1 MLRLGLRRALAT
13 STSSAGTTA
22 AAAAAAAGG
31 QGRVLNALK
40 DKLATGPS
48 FADFLGGTP
57 ATAEGDVEAATVD
70 DAADAATPIAPPG
83 RPARTQY
90 ARRAEGWGRGCGR
103 ASIGG
108 DEETGSSPCTHAR
121 RASDTASVAR

>member
-13 STSSAGTTA
+13 STSSSSAGTK

-90 ARRAEGWGRGCGR
+90 ARRAEGWGAGHG
-103 ASIGG
+103 SMEG